1 MKQKRKK
8 NQMCMMQPQNYIMSC
23 QIYFDEYSDLLDAK
37 RSKMDPKNDPANL
50 ILDVYE
56 LLQNQMIYYKQK
68 VMKK

>member
-8 NQMCMMQPQNYIMSC
+8 TQICMMQPQNYIMSC
-23 QIYFDEYSDLLDAK
+23 YFDEYSDLLDAE

-56 LLQNQMIYYKQK
+56 LLQN
-68 VMKK
+68 